1 MIGEQLD
8 PAGNVRQITVNL
20 NSPSSQ
26 EISVR
31 YRPTGGSAELG
42 YDWTFLDSN
51 GNPINEGV
59 LTFAPGETTKIITVR
74 VQSDSIPEN
83 QESFG
88 IVLERPTG
96 ASLKSGYNTHFVT
109 VYDVIP
115 EGIFKEERWSDGNV
129 YTNNSWDTSPV
140 SYVGYLSGLT
150 PSQNVGDNF
159 SRRVTG
165 WITAPSTGSYQFY
178 VAADDDVRLYLG
190 TTELATSKVL
200 IASQSGWVGFQQWT
214 AKSSQKSVSINLVQG
229 QRYYIEVQHREA
241 RGGDHLSVAWTG
253 PGISTITPIV
263 GSSVLPSAD
272 NRYIRFLN
280 ETTTL
285 VEGQSGQ
292 ILVALDRA
300 NPSASTTV
308 GIEVVSGGT
317 ASQGTDFTLGITT
330 LTFAPGELTKSINIS
345 ALTDSVNEGTEKV
358 TLRLIAANGAQIIA
372 PNSHQLNITDVNA

>member
-1 MIGEQLD
+1 M
-8 PAGNVRQITVNL
+8 
-20 NSPSSQ
+20 
-26 EISVR
+26 
-31 YRPTGGSAELG
+31 
-42 YDWTFLDSN
+42 
-51 GNPINEGV
+51 
-59 LTFAPGETTKIITVR
+59 TFAPGETTKIITVR

-241 RGGDHLSVAWTG
+241 SGGDHLSVAWTG
-253 PGISTITPIV
+253 PGISAITPIV
-263 GSSVLPSAD
+263 GPSVLPSAD